1 MFNGSESASHLR
13 PKIWEQIPFEIKIL
27 TPLLVLKKKLENGNL
42 RIASVE
48 FAKFTYQIYVLF
60 KVYSEIPFGEDSYHL
75 ETSQLIYKSDQID
88 LLASMW
94 CRILLMGVSER
105 SIGLRKYLYFYL

>member
-13 PKIWEQIPFEIKIL
+13 PKIWEQIPLEIKIL
-27 TPLLVLKKKLENGNL
+27 TPLLVLKKKLENGNM

-60 KVYSEIPFGEDSYHL
+60 KVYSEIPFGEDSYHFR
-75 ETSQLIYKSDQID
+75 DQSTD
-88 LLASMW
+88 LQIRSNRFTGLYVVQDFTN
-94 CRILLMGVSER
+94 GVSER